1 MTGIDERDDGLTA
14 GEERAVAAFMARL
27 ASTVEAPGATA
38 DPAALWWKGQILR
51 RWDAERS
58 ASRPLDVIEP
68 LEIVGGLIAAG
79 LLLFWSL
86 PSLDSLIPPIPGLR

>member
-1 MTGIDERDDGLTA
+1 MTAMDERDDGLTA
-14 GEERAVAAFMARL
+14 GEERAIAAFMTRL
-27 ASTVEAPGATA
+27 ASTVEAPDTKA
-38 DPAALWWKGQILR
+38 DPAALWWKGQLLR

-68 LEIVGGLIAAG
+68 IEIVGGLIAAG

-86 PSLDSLIPPIPGLR
+86 PSLESLIPPIPGLR